1 MFTVSC
7 CRPNT
12 RPPGAA
18 RSKVIAVTGQLCG
31 QTQFDDAVGKLS
43 GGVLPTA
50 RYADRPAPVVA
61 TVVPVS
67 VPEYTP
73 LHDRRS
79 TCQAKIRLPGC
90 AIARSSRSVCKSGY
104 GAPRSRPSRSA
115 ICIKTAAMTLCA
127 YRARAA
133 AVTRWRS
140 TRRPLRLRTYL
151 ERAGHG
157 VDSRGALV
165 TAAQTQRQAAR
176 ATPRH
181 GSDAI
186 DRVVRRYA
194 AALGLDRGY
203 SAHSM
208 RATFI
213 TTALENG
220 AQLEDVQKAAG
231 HRDPSTT
238 KLYEALCR

>member
-1 MFTVSC
+1 MPNLSEPMGLSVSSARTRLVHACRIVPYGTVFTVSC

-90 AIARSSRSVCKSGY
+90 AIARSSRSVCESGY
-104 GAPRSRPSRSA
+104 GAPRS
-115 ICIKTAAMTLCA
+115 
-127 YRARAA
+127 
-133 AVTRWRS
+133 
-140 TRRPLRLRTYL
+140 
-151 ERAGHG
+151 
-157 VDSRGALV
+157 
-165 TAAQTQRQAAR
+165 
-176 ATPRH
+176 PR
-181 GSDAI
+181 
-186 DRVVRRYA
+186 
-194 AALGLDRGY
+194 
-203 SAHSM
+203 
-208 RATFI
+208 
-213 TTALENG
+213 
-220 AQLEDVQKAAG
+220 
-231 HRDPSTT
+231 
-238 KLYEALCR
+238 